1 MNRLAFFDGF
11 HFFFFFFGM
20 EKRKGK
26 RRGVGGGQ
34 VSCKISPDY
43 IPIFMVQIIVAIM

>member
-1 MNRLAFFDGF
+1 MNSLAFFDGF
-11 HFFFFFFGM
+11 HFFFFCGM

-34 VSCKISPDY
+34 VCCKISPDY
-43 IPIFMVQIIVAIM
+43 IPILMVQIIVAIM